1 MFMDPSL
8 GVVHLRSTIGQL
20 GSQLGKGKIK
30 SQALSMSLSPRMLV
44 LESTLKFKSHARMLF
59 SVQCVFAW

>member
-8 GVVHLRSTIGQL
+8 GVVHLGSTIGQL

-30 SQALSMSLSPRMLV
+30 SQALNMSPLGWNVKYLSPP
-44 LESTLKFKSHARMLF
+44 
-59 SVQCVFAW
+59 